1 MPKRISS
8 KLTFY
13 SKFVSPILVVLWLP
27 IFAYFLWNSNPS
39 IVWSSGT
46 ILFSIAVPLIAISVA
61 VFFGMRLKKVSV
73 DDDNLYVS
81 DYRIEI
87 TIPIREI
94 ENISEFYLSEPRLVT
109 ITLRSPSEFGQKIK
123 FIATYR
129 LFGTLSSHP
138 VVDELWQLVAAKARS
153 GD

>member
-13 SKFVSPILVVLWLP
+13 SKFITPVLTVLWLP
-27 IFAYFLWNSNPS
+27 IFAYFIWNSTPS
-39 IVWSSGT
+39 TVWSSGT

-61 VFFGMRLKKVSV
+61 IFFGTRLKKVSV

-81 DYRIEI
+81 DYRKEI
-87 TIPIREI
+87 TVPIREI
-94 ENISEFYLSEPRLVT
+94 ENISEFYLSEPRWVT
-109 ITLRSPSEFGQKIK
+109 ITLRSPSAFGTKIR
-123 FIATYR
+123 FLATYR
-129 LFGTLSSHP
+129 WIGTLSSHP

-153 GD
+153 DD